1 MMKAL
6 ALAVVMSSGCVL
18 DEAPDVGAPLIGRCD
33 NADSNPSVSVSFSQ
47 DVHPLMT
54 RSMGGCTCHQ
64 GKETSGL
71 DISSYESLR
80 RGGINSGANIII
92 DNDPCDSIIV
102 QKLGPTPPFGSR
114 MPFNGPPYLSDDELQ
129 LVHDWIA
136 EGALDN

>member
-6 ALAVVMSSGCVL
+6 ALVLVFAGCAL
-18 DEAPDVGAPLIGRCD
+18 DQAPDVGEPLIGQCD
-33 NADSNPSVSVSFSQ
+33 NAPADPSVTVSFSG

-54 RSMGGCTCHQ
+54 RSPGGCTCHE

-71 DISSYESLR
+71 DVSSYESLR

-92 DNDPCDSIIV
+92 DNMPCSSILV

-114 MPFNGPPYLSDDELQ
+114 MPFNGPPYFTDAERQ